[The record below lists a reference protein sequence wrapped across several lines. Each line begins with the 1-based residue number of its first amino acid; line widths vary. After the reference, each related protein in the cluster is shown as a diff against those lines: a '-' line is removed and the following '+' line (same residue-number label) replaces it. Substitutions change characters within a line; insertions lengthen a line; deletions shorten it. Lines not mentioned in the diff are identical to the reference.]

1 MKPLPEQ
8 DHYEILEVA
17 RDARPEQIERSY
29 KLALA
34 TYADDS
40 LAGYSVFGDGDAEH
54 LRARVETAYRVL
66 ADPGT
71 RRAYDTTLGGGGTE
85 ASPSEPSAG
94 MAPEDAPVETVSTLE
109 PAHRVE
115 EFDEIDDLEE
125 QSGEFDGARLRRAR
139 MRRGIDIEE
148 ISRVTRINPNF
159 LGFLEDERFDALP
172 AAVYVRGFVSAYA
185 TYVGLDPAR
194 VASSY
199 MQRFEHERP
208 VGRNGRQQP
217 AR

>member
-17 RDARPEQIERSY
+17 RDARAEQIERSY
-29 KLALA
+29 KLALD
-34 TYADDS
+34 TYSDDS

-54 LRARVETAYRVL
+54 LRTRVQTAYRVL
-66 ADPGT
+66 SDPAT
-71 RRAYDTTLGGGGTE
+71 RRAYDTTLAGSAAEEVPSDPPPGG
-85 ASPSEPSAG
+85 
-94 MAPEDAPVETVSTLE
+94 APEGALAEGASTLV
-109 PAHRVE
+109 PAHKVE

-125 QSGEFDGARLRRAR
+125 ASGEFDGARLRRAR

-148 ISRVTRINPNF
+148 ISRVTRIKSNF
-159 LGFLEDERFDALP
+159 LSFLEDERFDDLP

-185 TYVGLDPAR
+185 SYVGLDPVR

-199 MQRFEHERP
+199 MRRFEHVRLAGHSGQP
-208 VGRNGRQQP
+208 LP

>member
-17 RDARPEQIERSY
+17 RDARPGQIERSY
-29 KLALA
+29 KLALT
-34 TYADDS
+34 TYSDDS
-40 LAGYSVFGDGDAEH
+40 LAGYSVFGDGDAAH

-66 ADPGT
+66 ADPT
-71 RRAYDTTLGGGGTE
+71 ARRAYDATLARGAAAEG
-85 ASPSEPSAG
+85 PPDPSAG
-94 MAPEDAPVETVSTLE
+94 EAPEGALAKGASTLE

-115 EFDEIDDLEE
+115 EFDEIEDLEE

-139 MRRGIDIEE
+139 MRRGIDLEE
-148 ISRVTRINPNF
+148 ISRVTRINPNY
-159 LGFLEDERFDALP
+159 LSFLEDDRFDALP

-185 TYVGLDPAR
+185 SYVGLDPAR
-194 VASSY
+194 VTSGY
-199 MQRFEHERP
+199 MQRFEQERP
-208 VGRNGRQQP
+208 AGRRDRQQP